1 MFVTLLS
8 WMILKLKK
16 IEVSLGESMALVF
29 SGLAETGLYT
39 IIIGVL
45 TVWAK

>member
-1 MFVTLLS
+1 MFVTLIC
-8 WMILKLKK
+8 WMVLKLKK

-29 SGLAETGLYT
+29 SGLSET
-39 IIIGVL
+39 IIYLVLIGVL